1 MDLLSKVAML
11 KETAGF
17 DFDTDLFVGLLAS
30 LVGRQHAIVTV
41 DNDMYLDF
49 TEKMILLIASN
60 IFGFTTTSVMCA
72 PGTTTEEFANS
83 ILITSESVPGSF
95 SPLPSALFDKAAEYP
110 WNGSRTDVNQQPGM
124 LTQQQRGFNSHGQR
138 FSNLVVIRN
147 LDQSS
152 NYVQAQLLEILRTKK
167 LVTSKGLFITPPS
180 FLVIPLLS
188 KGNMR
193 LHLFPYLLDHF
204 FISHSYEPSNVD
216 ESGTEFG
223 KWTPPIS
230 LPPMT
235 LQCLFSV
242 KDIDALSSI
251 ATSVCISA
259 DIRRYMHDI
268 MVFLRMHRAIRGGIS
283 ARASRDFEL
292 LIRCL
297 CPLHGIG
304 FATPSI
310 VVIAARKTYSHRI
323 TISSPEDDRSVLYG
337 SETEAL
343 SKFIQHW
350 TPDIVL
356 DDVLDTV
363 PVPM

>member
-1 MDLLSKVAML
+1 MDLLSKIVML

-17 DFDTDLFVGLLAS
+17 DFDTDLFIGLLAS

-60 IFGFTTTSVMCA
+60 IFGFTTTSVTCA

-83 ILITSESVPGSF
+83 MLIATESVPGSF
-95 SPLPSALFDKAAEYP
+95 SPLPSALFEKAAEYP
-110 WNGSRTDVNQQPGM
+110 WNGVRTDVNPQAAM
-124 LTQQQRGFNSHGQR
+124 LAQRGFNNRGQR
-138 FSNLVVIRN
+138 FPNLVLIRN

-167 LVTSKGLFITPPS
+167 LVTSKGLFMTPPS

-188 KGNMR
+188 KSNMR

-223 KWTPPIS
+223 KWSPPIL

-242 KDIDALSSI
+242 KDIDTLSSI
-251 ATSVCISA
+251 GNSVCISA

-268 MVFLRMHRAIRGGIS
+268 MVFLRMHRAIRGGVS

-297 CPLHGIG
+297 CPFHGIS

-350 TPDIVL
+350 TPDVVL

>member
-1 MDLLSKVAML
+1 MDILSKIAVL
-11 KETAGF
+11 KEAAGF

-49 TEKMILLIASN
+49 TEDMILLIGSN
-60 IFGFTTTSVMCA
+60 IFGFTTKSVMCT
-72 PGTTTEEFANS
+72 PETTTEEFANS
-83 ILITSESVPGSF
+83 MLIASESVPGRF
-95 SPLPSALFDKAAEYP
+95 SPLPSTLFDNTTEYP
-110 WNGSRTDVNQQPGM
+110 WNGLRTDINQPPG
-124 LTQQQRGFNSHGQR
+124 LLPQQRGFGNDAGQR
-138 FSNLVVIRN
+138 FPNLVVIRN

-167 LVTSKGLFITPPS
+167 LVTSKGLFVTPPS
-180 FLVIPLLS
+180 FLVIPLLR
-188 KGNMR
+188 KANLR

-204 FISHSYEPSNVD
+204 FISHSYEPPTAHETRS
-216 ESGTEFG
+216 ESG
-223 KWTPPIS
+223 KWTPPIL
-230 LPPMT
+230 LPPVA
-235 LQCLFSV
+235 LHSLFSV
-242 KDIDALSSI
+242 KDIEALSSVSN
-251 ATSVCISA
+251 SVCITA
-259 DIRRYMHDI
+259 EIRRYMHDI

-323 TISSPEDDRSVLYG
+323 MISSPEDDRSALYG

-350 TPDIVL
+350 TPDFVL

>member
-1 MDLLSKVAML
+1 MDLLSKITVL
-11 KETAGF
+11 KETSGF
-17 DFDTDLFVGLLAS
+17 DFDADLFVGLLAS
-30 LVGRQHAIVTV
+30 LVGKQHAIVTV
-41 DNDMYLDF
+41 DGDMYLDF
-49 TEKMILLIASN
+49 AEKMILLIASN
-60 IFGFTTTSVMCA
+60 IFGFTTTSVVCA
-72 PGTTTEEFANS
+72 PETTSEEFANS
-83 ILITSESVPGSF
+83 MLIASEFAPGSF
-95 SPLPSALFDKAAEYP
+95 SPLPSQMHDNSAEYP
-110 WNGSRTDVNQQPGM
+110 WHGIRADTDQQRGM
-124 LTQQQRGFNSHGQR
+124 LTQQQRGLSSRGQK
-138 FSNLVVIRN
+138 FPNLVVIRN

-167 LVTSKGLFITPPS
+167 LVTSKGLFMTPPS

-204 FISHSYEPSNVD
+204 FISHNYEPLNAD
-216 ESGTEFG
+216 ESSAKPG
-223 KWTPPIS
+223 KWTPLIS
-230 LPPMT
+230 LPPTT

-242 KDIDALSSI
+242 KDIESLSSM
-251 ATSVCISA
+251 ANSVCISA
-259 DIRRYMHDI
+259 EMKRYMHDV

-283 ARASRDFEL
+283 ARASKDFEL

-323 TISSPEDDRSVLYG
+323 TLATAQDERSVLYG
-337 SETEAL
+337 SEPEAL

-350 TPDIVL
+350 TPDLVL

-363 PVPM
+363 PAPM